1 MRVVFT
7 PWGSFGDLHPY
18 LAVAI
23 EMKRRGH
30 DVLIATSP
38 GYQPKVEGE
47 GLSFYP
53 VRPDMQQYVDNPEL
67 MRALMDKMRGPEH
80 LMRRILMP
88 AVRDMYADISVAVR
102 GADLIVSHVAAC
114 ATPLV
119 AEKTGIPWVSVVLQP
134 AVLWSAYDPS
144 SFPLFGDWLRA
155 SPVIARSVFG
165 FMRNVTDRW
174 MKEIYEL
181 RRDIGLPAARKHPL
195 FEGQFSPF
203 GTLAF
208 FSSAFAKPQPDWPAK
223 TTVTGFPFYDKLDA
237 ASRGMNAELS
247 QFLDSG
253 PPPVVFTLGSSAVFI
268 PGDFYSTG
276 AAALE
281 KLGQRAILLAG
292 LDFQSRTGLRSKKD
306 ILVTDYAPYS
316 ELFPRAAMVV
326 HSGGIGTTA
335 QVLRAGKPM
344 IIMPFSHDQPDNA
357 ARIMRLGVGTRIERS
372 QYKVNRVAQEVE
384 RLLLDERTA
393 ARAREVGG
401 QIQAEDGTRAAAD
414 ALERIEKRECAA

>member
-1 MRVVFT
+1 MRIVFT

-30 DVLIATSP
+30 DVVIATTRV
-38 GYQPKVEGE
+38 YQPKVEGE
-47 GLSFYP
+47 GLTFYP

-67 MRALMDKMRGPEH
+67 MKALMDKMRGPEH

-88 AVRDMYADISVAVR
+88 AVRDMYSDISAAVTD
-102 GADLIVSHVAAC
+102 ADLIVSHVAAC

-144 SFPLFGDWLRA
+144 SFPLFGEWVRA
-155 SPVIARSVFG
+155 SPVVARSVFG
-165 FMRNVTDRW
+165 FARRVTDRW

-181 RRDIGLPAARKHPL
+181 RRDLGLPTARKHPL

-208 FSSAFAKPQPDWPAK
+208 FSRAFAKPQSDWPAK
-223 TTVTGFPFYDKLDA
+223 TTITGFPFYDKLEA
-237 ASRGMNAELS
+237 ASRGMNSEIVD
-247 QFLDSG
+247 FLDSG

-268 PGDFYSTG
+268 PSDFYSTG
-276 AAALE
+276 AAAIE

-292 LDFQSRTGLRSKKD
+292 VDFQSRTGLRSKKD

-316 ELFPRAAMVV
+316 EVFPRAAMVV

-372 QYKVNRVAQEVE
+372 RYRVNRVAQEIE
-384 RLLLDERTA
+384 RLLLDGKTA
-393 ARAREVGG
+393 ARARDVGA
-401 QIQAEDGTRAAAD
+401 QIQGEDGTRAAAD
-414 ALERIEKRECAA
+414 ALERIGKAERAA